1 MSKIKIGLSKK
12 SKEKLIK
19 FKKKNKKNKNTNSK
33 SISKEADLIEKIK
46 NNKLHRVS
54 FKLIRN
60 FIFIILLLLF
70 IWGIGLNNMRQM
82 SIANKNLYES
92 NTLGIYYINE
102 INKNI
107 NSNFLNSKI
116 LVNTKDELDIGVIT
130 NDISSNIKEIKDL
143 ITSYNLVLKTDED
156 ISRFNALVS
165 VINEINF
172 KTEALIKSFDQ
183 EDLTK
188 VNIYFLS
195 LTRLNDDFHRQIDVL
210 IDLNNE
216 WAADSLKKSQDL
228 YMNSLIIS
236 SLSLFVFVLIISISY
251 GNLTLRINKSIKKI
265 LLLSKRISDYDLT
278 ENIDITYNDEFG
290 AIAYSLNVAQEN
302 LRDIIK
308 AIKDNSINVSNSS
321 KELEHSINI
330 VNSEF
335 EEINNSSSEISYI
348 VSETSAITQELTA
361 SIIEVSSSI
370 DILSEK
376 ATDGNMNSEK
386 IQVRATNIKD
396 NTKFVIANSST
407 IYKDV
412 ELDMKN
418 SIEKSKVVNEIINLA
433 NTIEDLAEQTN
444 LLALNAAIEAARAGE
459 HGKGF
464 AVVADEVRRL
474 AEQSKISV
482 LSVKDTTKQ
491 VKTAFESIIESNNKL
506 LSFMNDEIMKEFKG
520 FINISD
526 NYEKDGIFI
535 REMSE
540 NIAAM
545 SEQIS
550 ATTSELGD
558 AVTTVAS
565 MTQKSSNSVT
575 SVKNNIT
582 EISDAINKIAENAK
596 SQSELS
602 LKLSNIIS
610 KFNI

>member
-1 MSKIKIGLSKK
+1 MSKIKIGLSKNL
-12 SKEKLIK
+12 KEKLIK
-19 FKKKNKKNKNTNSK
+19 FKNNKNTNSK
-33 SISKEADLIEKIK
+33 SLSKEAALIEKIK
-46 NNKLHRVS
+46 NNKLHRIS

-60 FIFIILLLLF
+60 FLFIILLLLF
-70 IWGIGLNNMRQM
+70 VWGIGLNNMRQM
-82 SIANKNLYES
+82 NIANKNLYEN

-107 NSNFLNSKI
+107 YSNYLNSKI

-130 NDISSNIKEIKDL
+130 NEISSNIKDIKDL

-156 ISRFNALVS
+156 ISRFNALVNI
-165 VINEINF
+165 INEINF
-172 KTEALIKSFDQ
+172 KTEALIKAFDE

-195 LTRLNDDFHRQIDVL
+195 LTRLNDDFHGQINVL

-216 WAADSLKKSQDL
+216 WASDSLKKSEDL
-228 YMNSLIIS
+228 YINSLIIS
-236 SLSLFVFVLIISISY
+236 SLSLFIFILIISISY

-290 AIAYSLNVAQEN
+290 AIAYSLNIAQEN
-302 LRDIIK
+302 LKDIIK
-308 AIKDNSINVSNSS
+308 AIKDNSISVSNSS

-330 VNSEF
+330 VNNEF

-348 VSETSAITQELTA
+348 VDETSAITEELTA

-396 NTKFVIANSST
+396 NTEFVIANSST

-433 NTIEDLAEQTN
+433 DTIEDLAEQTN

-491 VKTAFESIIESNNKL
+491 VKASFESIIESNNKL

-526 NYEKDGIFI
+526 NYEKDGIFV

-545 SEQIS
+545 SEEIS

-575 SVKNNIT
+575 SVKNNIK
-582 EISDAINKIAENAK
+582 EMSNAINKIATNAK

>member
-1 MSKIKIGLSKK
+1 MSKLKIGLSKNL
-12 SKEKLIK
+12 KEKLIK
-19 FKKKNKKNKNTNSK
+19 FKKNKNTNSK
-33 SISKEADLIEKIK
+33 SLSKEAVLIEKIK

-60 FIFIILLLLF
+60 FLFIILLLLF
-70 IWGIGLNNMRQM
+70 VWGIGLNNMGQM
-82 SIANKNLYES
+82 NTANKNLYEN

-107 NSNFLNSKI
+107 YSNYLNSKI

-130 NDISSNIKEIKDL
+130 NEISSNIKDIKDL

-156 ISRFNALVS
+156 ISRFNALVNI
-165 VINEINF
+165 INEINF
-172 KTEALIKSFDQ
+172 KTEALIKAFDE

-195 LTRLNDDFHRQIDVL
+195 LTRLNDDFHGQINVL

-216 WAADSLKKSQDL
+216 WASDSLKKSEDL

-236 SLSLFVFVLIISISY
+236 SLSLFIFILIISISY

-290 AIAYSLNVAQEN
+290 AIAYSLNIAQEN
-302 LRDIIK
+302 LKDIIK
-308 AIKDNSINVSNSS
+308 AIKDNSISVSNSS

-330 VNSEF
+330 VNNEF

-348 VSETSAITQELTA
+348 VDETSAITEELTA

-396 NTKFVIANSST
+396 NTEFVIANSST

-433 NTIEDLAEQTN
+433 DTIEDLAEQTN

-491 VKTAFESIIESNNKL
+491 VKASFESIIESNNKL
-506 LSFMNDEIMKEFKG
+506 LSFMNEEIMKEFKG

-526 NYEKDGIFI
+526 NYEKDGIFV

-545 SEQIS
+545 SEEIS

-575 SVKNNIT
+575 SVKNNIK
-582 EISDAINKIAENAK
+582 EMSNAINKIATNAK

>member
-12 SKEKLIK
+12 SKEKLTK
-19 FKKKNKKNKNTNSK
+19 FKKNKNSK
-33 SISKEADLIEKIK
+33 SLSKEADLIEKIK
-46 NNKLHRVS
+46 NNKLHRIS

-60 FIFIILLLLF
+60 FLFIILLLLF

-82 SIANKNLYES
+82 SIANKNLYEN

-107 NSNFLNSKI
+107 NSNYLNSKI

-130 NDISSNIKEIKDL
+130 NEISSNIKEIKDL

-156 ISRFNALVS
+156 ISRFNALVNI
-165 VINEINF
+165 INEINF
-172 KTEALIKSFDQ
+172 KTDALIKAFDK

-195 LTRLNDDFHRQIDVL
+195 LTRLNDDFHGQIDVL

-236 SLSLFVFVLIISISY
+236 SLSLFGFVLIISISY

-361 SIIEVSSSI
+361 SILEVSSSI

-386 IQVRATNIKD
+386 IQIRATNIKD
-396 NTKFVIANSST
+396 NTEFVIANSST

-491 VKTAFESIIESNNKL
+491 VKAAFENIIESNNKL

-535 REMSE
+535 KEMSE

-545 SEQIS
+545 SEEIS

-565 MTQKSSNSVT
+565 MTQKSSNSVN

-582 EISDAINKIAENAK
+582 EISDAINKIATNAK

>member
-1 MSKIKIGLSKK
+1 MSKLKIGLSKNI
-12 SKEKLIK
+12 KEKLIK
-19 FKKKNKKNKNTNSK
+19 FKNNKNTNSK
-33 SISKEADLIEKIK
+33 SLSKEAALIEKIK
-46 NNKLHRVS
+46 NNKLHRIS

-60 FIFIILLLLF
+60 FLFIILLLLF
-70 IWGIGLNNMRQM
+70 VWGIGLNNMGQM
-82 SIANKNLYES
+82 NIANKNLYEN

-107 NSNFLNSKI
+107 YSNYLNSKI

-130 NDISSNIKEIKDL
+130 NEISSNIKDIKDL

-156 ISRFNALVS
+156 ISRFNALVNI
-165 VINEINF
+165 INEINF
-172 KTEALIKSFDQ
+172 KTEALIKAFDE

-195 LTRLNDDFHRQIDVL
+195 LTRLNDDFHGQINVL

-216 WAADSLKKSQDL
+216 WASDSLKKSEDL

-236 SLSLFVFVLIISISY
+236 SLSLFIFILIISISY

-290 AIAYSLNVAQEN
+290 AIAYSLNIAQEN
-302 LRDIIK
+302 LKDIIK
-308 AIKDNSINVSNSS
+308 AIKDNSISVSNSS

-330 VNSEF
+330 VNNEF

-348 VSETSAITQELTA
+348 VDETSAITEELTA

-396 NTKFVIANSST
+396 NTEFVIANSST

-433 NTIEDLAEQTN
+433 DTIEDLAEQTN

-491 VKTAFESIIESNNKL
+491 VKAAFESIIESNNKL
-506 LSFMNDEIMKEFKG
+506 LSFMNEEIMKEFKG

-526 NYEKDGIFI
+526 NYEKDGIFV

-545 SEQIS
+545 SEEIS

-575 SVKNNIT
+575 SVKNNIK
-582 EISDAINKIAENAK
+582 EMSNAINKIATNAK

>member
-1 MSKIKIGLSKK
+1 MSKLKIGLSKNI
-12 SKEKLIK
+12 KEKLIQ
-19 FKKKNKKNKNTNSK
+19 FKKNKNTNSK
-33 SISKEADLIEKIK
+33 SLSKEAALIEKIK

-60 FIFIILLLLF
+60 FLFIILLLLF
-70 IWGIGLNNMRQM
+70 VWGIGLNNMGQM
-82 SIANKNLYES
+82 NIANKNLYEN

-107 NSNFLNSKI
+107 YSNYLNSKI

-130 NDISSNIKEIKDL
+130 NEISSNIKDIKDL

-156 ISRFNALVS
+156 ISRFNALVNI
-165 VINEINF
+165 INEINF
-172 KTEALIKSFDQ
+172 KTEALIKAFDE

-195 LTRLNDDFHRQIDVL
+195 LTRLNDDFHGQINVL

-216 WAADSLKKSQDL
+216 WASDSLKKSEDL

-236 SLSLFVFVLIISISY
+236 SLSLFIFILIISISY

-290 AIAYSLNVAQEN
+290 AIAYSLNIAQEN
-302 LRDIIK
+302 LKDIIK
-308 AIKDNSINVSNSS
+308 AIKDNSISVSNSS

-330 VNSEF
+330 VNNEF

-348 VSETSAITQELTA
+348 VDETSAITEELTA

-396 NTKFVIANSST
+396 NTEFVIANSST

-433 NTIEDLAEQTN
+433 DTIEDLAEQTN

-491 VKTAFESIIESNNKL
+491 VKAAFESIIESNNKL
-506 LSFMNDEIMKEFKG
+506 LSFMNEEIMKEFKG

-526 NYEKDGIFI
+526 NYEKDGIFV

-545 SEQIS
+545 SEEIS

-575 SVKNNIT
+575 SVKNNIK
-582 EISDAINKIAENAK
+582 EMSNAINKIATNAK

>member
-1 MSKIKIGLSKK
+1 MSKIKIGLSKNL
-12 SKEKLIK
+12 KEKLIK
-19 FKKKNKKNKNTNSK
+19 FKKNKNTNSK
-33 SISKEADLIEKIK
+33 SLSKEAALIEKIK

-60 FIFIILLLLF
+60 FLFIILLLLF
-70 IWGIGLNNMRQM
+70 VWGIGLNNMGQM
-82 SIANKNLYES
+82 NTANKNLYEN

-107 NSNFLNSKI
+107 YSNYLNSKI

-130 NDISSNIKEIKDL
+130 NEISSNIKDIKDL

-156 ISRFNALVS
+156 ISRFNALVNI
-165 VINEINF
+165 INEINF
-172 KTEALIKSFDQ
+172 KTEALIKAFDE

-195 LTRLNDDFHRQIDVL
+195 LTRLNDDFHGQINVL

-216 WAADSLKKSQDL
+216 WASDSLKKSEDL
-228 YMNSLIIS
+228 YINSLIIS
-236 SLSLFVFVLIISISY
+236 SLSLFIFILIISISY

-278 ENIDITYNDEFG
+278 ENIYITYNDEFG
-290 AIAYSLNVAQEN
+290 AIAYSLNIAQEN
-302 LRDIIK
+302 LKDIIK
-308 AIKDNSINVSNSS
+308 AIKDNSISVSNSS

-330 VNSEF
+330 VNNEF
-335 EEINNSSSEISYI
+335 DEINNSSSEISYI
-348 VSETSAITQELTA
+348 VDETSAITEELTA

-396 NTKFVIANSST
+396 NTEFVIANSST

-433 NTIEDLAEQTN
+433 DTIEDLAEQTN

-491 VKTAFESIIESNNKL
+491 VKASFESIIESNNKL
-506 LSFMNDEIMKEFKG
+506 LSFMNEEIMKEFKG

-526 NYEKDGIFI
+526 NYEKDGIFV

-545 SEQIS
+545 SEEIS

-575 SVKNNIT
+575 SVKNNIK
-582 EISDAINKIAENAK
+582 EMSNAINKIATNAK

>member
-1 MSKIKIGLSKK
+1 MSKLKIGLSKNL
-12 SKEKLIK
+12 KEKLIK
-19 FKKKNKKNKNTNSK
+19 FKNNKNTNSK
-33 SISKEADLIEKIK
+33 SLSKEAALIEKIK
-46 NNKLHRVS
+46 NNKLHRIS

-60 FIFIILLLLF
+60 FLFIILLLLF
-70 IWGIGLNNMRQM
+70 VWGIGLNNMRQM
-82 SIANKNLYES
+82 NTANKNLYEN

-107 NSNFLNSKI
+107 YSNYLNSKI

-130 NDISSNIKEIKDL
+130 NEISSNIKDIKDL

-156 ISRFNALVS
+156 ISRFNALVNI
-165 VINEINF
+165 INEINF
-172 KTEALIKSFDQ
+172 KTEALIKAFDE

-195 LTRLNDDFHRQIDVL
+195 LTRLNDDFHGQINVL

-216 WAADSLKKSQDL
+216 WASDSLKKSEDL

-236 SLSLFVFVLIISISY
+236 SLSLFIFILIISISY

-290 AIAYSLNVAQEN
+290 AIAYSLNIAQEN
-302 LRDIIK
+302 LKDIIK
-308 AIKDNSINVSNSS
+308 AIKDNSISVSNSS

-330 VNSEF
+330 VNNEF

-348 VSETSAITQELTA
+348 VDETSAITEELTA

-396 NTKFVIANSST
+396 NTEFVIANSST

-433 NTIEDLAEQTN
+433 DTIEDLAEQTN

-491 VKTAFESIIESNNKL
+491 VKASFESIIESNNKL
-506 LSFMNDEIMKEFKG
+506 LSFMNEEIMKEFKG

-526 NYEKDGIFI
+526 NYEKDGIFV

-545 SEQIS
+545 SEEIS

-575 SVKNNIT
+575 SVKNNIK
-582 EISDAINKIAENAK
+582 EMSNAINKIATNAK